1 MREIKRFENQ
11 QFGRIRTVRDGD
23 RWLFC
28 GYDVV
33 KTLGY
38 STSGASTVINHLCK
52 DIVRFPDL
60 VSYKKLPLNF
70 VSEEDVYRILQCSR
84 SSKTNAFEVWFESEI
99 LPSLYGY
106 SSLVPKKNDADEHI
120 DNTQSDISLS
130 SCDAYLT
137 PEALEAAIL
146 NPDYL
151 LKIVTA
157 LKQETDKRKELE
169 IQVTAQAKI
178 IKDQKSML
186 DMAQKA
192 SQTEN
197 LISISEFAKV
207 LRDEKINIGQNR
219 LLKFLRRN
227 KFLKKGDL
235 PYQCYINKGYF
246 IAKEVT
252 VETVEGTKTLLKT
265 YITKEGQRFLSEEIL
280 KYFGYIGDNQVGG
293 NDFEA

>member
-1 MREIKRFENQ
+1 MREVRRFENQ
-11 QFGRIRTVRDGD
+11 QFGRIRTVKDGD

-33 KTLGY
+33 KALGY
-38 STSGASTVINHLCK
+38 STSGASTVVNHLCK

-60 VSYKKLPLNF
+60 VSHKKLPLNF
-70 VSEEDVYRILQCSR
+70 VSEEDVYRILQSSR
-84 SSKTNAFEVWFESEI
+84 SLKTNAFEVWFESEI

-106 SSLVPKKNDADEHI
+106 GSLIPKEKEAVKGVDGNQSVKTPDSYI
-120 DNTQSDISLS
+120 DPKVAESLGLNLN
-130 SCDAYLT
+130 YW
-137 PEALEAAIL
+137 LE
-146 NPDYL
+146 
-151 LKIVTA
+151 IVTA
-157 LKQETDKRKELE
+157 LKQETDKRKALE
-169 IQVTAQAKI
+169 IKVAAQAKI
-178 IKDQKSML
+178 IEDQKLML

-192 SQTEN
+192 SQAEN
-197 LISISEFAKV
+197 LISVSEFAKV

-227 KFLKKGDL
+227 RFLKKGDL

-252 VETVEGTKTLLKT
+252 VETVEGTKTSLKT
-265 YITKEGQRFLSEEIL
+265 YITKEGQRFLSEEIP
-280 KYFGYIGDNQVGG
+280 KYFSYIGDNQVGG